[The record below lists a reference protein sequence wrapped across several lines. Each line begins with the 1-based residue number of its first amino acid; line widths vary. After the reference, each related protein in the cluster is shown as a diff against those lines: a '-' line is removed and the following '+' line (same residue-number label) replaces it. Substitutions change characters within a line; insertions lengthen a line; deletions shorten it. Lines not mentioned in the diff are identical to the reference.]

1 MLRLLGLALLSLVV
15 CASAA
20 LGQDTTH
27 PGIVCDNDSD
37 CFYVPATADTSRAPA
52 LLVLSCTGA
61 VPHDLD
67 SVRSVADSFG
77 LVLASCHASRNHR
90 MSLDNDRDIINTFQK
105 LVMQYRVD
113 ATRIF
118 ICGFSGMGAQSIYEV
133 VTHPSLFR
141 GALSACSPGM
151 NLTGLDPQAM
161 SNSVFYLI
169 SRDKDWNLK
178 GNQQM
183 CADLQSLGI
192 TSTLTVLPGEHEPGP
207 LGELFQGMGW
217 LLSHTN

>member
-1 MLRLLGLALLSLVV
+1 MLRTLASALLIILALS
-15 CASAA
+15 SRGF
-20 LGQDTTH
+20 GQEAY
-27 PGIVCDNDSD
+27 PGIVCDEDSD
-37 CFYVPATADTSRAPA
+37 CFYVPASADTVHAPA

-67 SVRSVADSFG
+67 SLRSVADSFG
-77 LVLASCHASRNHR
+77 LVLASCHGSRNHR
-90 MSLDNDRDIINTFQK
+90 ASPDNDRDIMNTFEK
-105 LVMQYRVD
+105 LVLEYRVD

-118 ICGFSGMGAQSIYEV
+118 ICGFSGMGAQSIYEA
-133 VTHPSLFR
+133 VTHPVEFR

-151 NLTGLDPQAM
+151 ALSGLDPQAM

-183 CADLQSLGI
+183 FAELQNLGI
-192 TSTLTVLPGEHEPGP
+192 TSTLQVFPGEHAPGP
-207 LGELFQGMGW
+207 LEELFQGVDW
-217 LLSHTN
+217 LISHTN

>member
-1 MLRLLGLALLSLVV
+1 MFRLPACALLGLIVF
-15 CASAA
+15 ASHG
-20 LGQDTTH
+20 LGQDTTY

-37 CFYVPATADTSRAPA
+37 CFYVPASADTSRAPA

-67 SVRSVADSFG
+67 SVRSVADSYG
-77 LVLASCHASRNHR
+77 LVLASCHGSRNHR
-90 MSLDNDRDIINTFQK
+90 ASSDDDRDIINTFQK

-113 ATRIF
+113 ATRVF

-133 VTHPSLFR
+133 VTHPALFR
-141 GALSACSPGM
+141 GALSACSPG
-151 NLTGLDPQAM
+151 LDLSGLDPQAM
-161 SNSVFYLI
+161 SSNLFYLI

-183 CADLQSLGI
+183 YAELQSLGI
-192 TSTLTVLPGEHEPGP
+192 TSTLQILPGEHSPGP
-207 LGELFQGMGW
+207 LGELFQGMDW
-217 LLSHTN
+217 LLSRTN

>member
-1 MLRLLGLALLSLVV
+1 MFRLSAFALLGLIF
-15 CASAA
+15 CASQAF
-20 LGQDTTH
+20 GQDAY
-27 PGIVCDNDSD
+27 PGIVCDSDSD
-37 CFYVPATADTSRAPA
+37 CFYVPASADTSSAPA

-67 SVRSVADSFG
+67 SLRSVADSFG
-77 LVLASCHASRNHR
+77 LVLASCHGSRNHR
-90 MSLDNDRDIINTFQK
+90 TSQDNDRDIISTFQK

-113 ATRIF
+113 ALRIF
-118 ICGFSGMGAQSIYEV
+118 ICGFSGMGAQSIYEIV
-133 VTHPSLFR
+133 AHPALFR

-151 NLTGLDPQAM
+151 GLSGLDPQVM
-161 SNSVFYLI
+161 SSSVFYLI

-183 CADLQSLGI
+183 YAELRNLGI
-192 TSTLTVLPGEHEPGP
+192 TSTLQVFPGEHSPGP
-207 LGELFQGMGW
+207 LDELFQGVDW